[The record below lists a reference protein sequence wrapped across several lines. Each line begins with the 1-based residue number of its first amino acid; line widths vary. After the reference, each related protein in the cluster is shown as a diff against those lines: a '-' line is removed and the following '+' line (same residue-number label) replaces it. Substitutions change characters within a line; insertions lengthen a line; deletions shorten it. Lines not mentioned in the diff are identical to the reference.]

1 MNRGRLLHA
10 LARRLCSPQRC
21 ANVLEPAIADLQ
33 HDSKRLAG
41 YRAFWISLADS
52 LAHDVCERESRV
64 LFGQAA
70 AAFLAMIAMSAAV
83 EAAVMRSP
91 LRAAVHAVPYLYWY
105 ALASSA
111 TLVWIVPLA
120 IAPALLYGRRRA
132 PQAAGVAGLGAA
144 AAGVVLSLA
153 ASGWIAPAIERAG
166 IVRQHEAFQAAT
178 NERFETVPLEVDLD
192 RMSTAKSLPSLI
204 KGALAPPAHRFP
216 GYPNYVAPED
226 RFSHDAH
233 WMDLK
238 LRLLLLL
245 VSVLSGIV
253 GLWARS
259 LAWTVRGT
267 EDTETRVQ
275 HGATE

>member
-10 LARRLCSPQRC
+10 LARALCSPQRC
-21 ANVLEPAIADLQ
+21 VNVLEPAIADLQ
-33 HDSKRLAG
+33 HDSNRRAG
-41 YRAFWISLADS
+41 YRAFWISLVDS
-52 LAHDVCERESRV
+52 LAHDLCERDSRA

-70 AAFLAMIAMSAAV
+70 AAFLATIVMSEAL

-91 LRAAVHAVPYLYWY
+91 LRAGVRAVPYLNWY

-120 IAPALLYGRRRA
+120 IAPALLYGRRCA
-132 PQAAGVAGLGAA
+132 PQAAGVAGLCAA
-144 AAGVVLSLA
+144 AAGVFLSLA

-178 NERFETVPLEVDLD
+178 NKRFETVPLEVDLD
-192 RMSTAKSLPSLI
+192 RISTAKSLPSLI
-204 KGALAPPAHRFP
+204 KGALSPPAHRFP

-226 RFSHDAH
+226 RSSHEAH

-238 LRLLLLL
+238 FRLLLLL
-245 VSVLSGIV
+245 ASVLSGVV
-253 GLWARS
+253 GLRARS
-259 LAWTVRGT
+259 LAWIVR
-267 EDTETRVQ
+267 
-275 HGATE
+275 

>member
-1 MNRGRLLHA
+1 M
-10 LARRLCSPQRC
+10 
-21 ANVLEPAIADLQ
+21 
-33 HDSKRLAG
+33 
-41 YRAFWISLADS
+41 
-52 LAHDVCERESRV
+52 
-64 LFGQAA
+64 
-70 AAFLAMIAMSAAV
+70 
-83 EAAVMRSP
+83 
-91 LRAAVHAVPYLYWY
+91 
-105 ALASSA
+105 
-111 TLVWIVPLA
+111 
-120 IAPALLYGRRRA
+120 
-132 PQAAGVAGLGAA
+132 
-144 AAGVVLSLA
+144 
-153 ASGWIAPAIERAG
+153 
-166 IVRQHEAFQAAT
+166 
-178 NERFETVPLEVDLD
+178 EVDLD